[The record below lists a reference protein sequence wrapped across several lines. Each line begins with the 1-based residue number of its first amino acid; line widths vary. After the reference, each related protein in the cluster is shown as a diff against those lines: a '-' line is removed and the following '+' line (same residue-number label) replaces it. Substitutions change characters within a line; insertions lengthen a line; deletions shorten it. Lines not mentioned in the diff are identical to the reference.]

1 MQIED
6 SIFDEIRNNT
16 FQKEINITGVVRS
29 YDGVVVTC
37 DGFPAPVGAL
47 CKITDDSGNQS
58 FAELIGFGKGIN
70 KLVPYTGS
78 SNVIAGARVELIS
91 HGASAKIDDRCLG
104 RAFDSL
110 LQPLD
115 QNPHTTFIDP
125 ISLDGEKINALD
137 RRPISEPFD
146 TGVRAINGL
155 LCIGRGQRVGIVAG
169 SGVGKSVLLQMI
181 TRHSHSDVI
190 VVGLIGERSREI
202 GDFIRK
208 TLTFEMISRLCIIA
222 EPAGSSPLRRI
233 RAANLC
239 TAISEYFRKKGKN
252 TLLIMD
258 SLTRVAHARREIGL
272 ALGENASVRGYPP
285 SAIAMIPELIERAG
299 QGSSTEGSTTG
310 IYTVLADSD
319 DLNDPV
325 VDSSRAILDGHIVL
339 SRIQSELGIYPAI
352 DISSSISRVLSDIT
366 SVEQQNNIREFRKYY
381 SIYQEN
387 KDLLLLGGYKQGS
400 DLEMDKAITL
410 YDQMSKYIVQAPD
423 EKCNIEDSIKVLS
436 GVFNG

>member
-1 MQIED
+1 
-6 SIFDEIRNNT
+6 
-16 FQKEINITGVVRS
+16 
-29 YDGVVVTC
+29 
-37 DGFPAPVGAL
+37 
-47 CKITDDSGNQS
+47 
-58 FAELIGFGKGIN
+58 
-70 KLVPYTGS
+70 
-78 SNVIAGARVELIS
+78 
-91 HGASAKIDDRCLG
+91 
-104 RAFDSL
+104 
-110 LQPLD
+110 
-115 QNPHTTFIDP
+115 
-125 ISLDGEKINALD
+125 
-137 RRPISEPFD
+137 
-146 TGVRAINGL
+146 
-155 LCIGRGQRVGIVAG
+155 
-169 SGVGKSVLLQMI
+169 
-181 TRHSHSDVI
+181 
-190 VVGLIGERSREI
+190 
-202 GDFIRK
+202 
-208 TLTFEMISRLCIIA
+208 
-222 EPAGSSPLRRI
+222 
-233 RAANLC
+233 
-239 TAISEYFRKKGKN
+239 
-252 TLLIMD
+252 MD

-339 SRIQSELGIYPAI
+339 SRMQSELGIYPAI